1 MRRLVVS
8 AAALL
13 LVAGCGGD
21 GEGEQIFE
29 RAEAGLSRVQT
40 IDARLVVRAL
50 VPIERS
56 ATLDAANVPFS
67 DLHVARWAKDA
78 RRVDCEAGLDC
89 ARAGV
94 DVETAAREL
103 EPVLPALPIDPS
115 SIRSAEMRVAVG
127 KDDGRPRNIEL
138 EGEFDLGVVP
148 VRFEADLELR

>member
-1 MRRLVVS
+1 MRRLFVP
-8 AAALL
+8 AAAVL
-13 LVAGCGGD
+13 LVAGCGGN
-21 GEGEQIFE
+21 GEGKQIFE

-56 ATLDAANVPFS
+56 ATLDAAEVPLS
-67 DLHVARWAKDA
+67 GLHIARWAKNA
-78 RRVDCEAGLDC
+78 HRVDCEAGLDC
-89 ARAGV
+89 ARADI

-103 EPVLPALPIDPS
+103 EPFLPALPIDPS
-115 SIRSAEMRVAVG
+115 SIRSAEMEVAVG
-127 KDDGRPRNIEL
+127 KDDGRPRNVEL